1 MESKVT
7 KKGTLRKRAPADK
20 IGKTVPISTSLA
32 TASDAD
38 KMLIKMKEEGKTW
51 AEIREA
57 WKKMTGEET
66 KSSTL
71 PNRYSRLKTNL
82 MTLQS
87 GDVSDILLHSYSS
100 CSVDIWFGDYC

>member
-7 KKGTLRKRAPADK
+7 KRGTVRKRAPADK
-20 IGKTVPISTSLA
+20 IGKTMPISTSLA

-38 KMLIKMKEEGKTW
+38 KMLIKMKKEGKTW
-51 AEIREA
+51 VEIREA
-57 WKKMTGEET
+57 WKKKTGEET

-87 GDVSDILLHSYSS
+87 GDVSDILFRTYPS
-100 CSVDIWFGDYC
+100 CFIDM